1 MTSINKKRTTSS
13 SNTVGSADT
22 HGTTAKRP
30 KIVVSVNHLPAVD
43 SHDFCSEPNH
53 GLSESQMHAI
63 QSLTSDVIV
72 LTEKELVGKGTKKL
86 YKLDNA
92 LVFLFDGKKCIKKDR
107 MRIQAMMDAATA
119 KQSNDDENPTQKYVL
134 LTTESGICKRN
145 TLPELIAAGYIVQR
159 APPAGHEGS
168 M

>member
-30 KIVVSVNHLPAVD
+30 KIVVS
-43 SHDFCSEPNH
+43 
-53 GLSESQMHAI
+53 
-63 QSLTSDVIV
+63 
-72 LTEKELVGKGTKKL
+72 
-86 YKLDNA
+86 
-92 LVFLFDGKKCIKKDR
+92 KCIKKDR